1 MESLSNSLKRS
12 GVIQREFD
20 KIFPEHTFNK
30 TNILS
35 YITACTGVVLEATQR
50 KYPDH
55 NIKFV
60 NPVFIVDKE
69 IYPAANLPGDTT
81 ILKLT
86 KPFFNLLQAK
96 VIVPL
101 SLPVMDN
108 LLSGVCLFYGNT
120 FSAFDYKLFKC
131 CNLDH
136 IIPEAGLDT
145 KDIKGP
151 YMIDDIIDLQIDL
164 TKVSY
169 NVNQFAHELSATA
182 PMDKIRL
189 IKTLILYRDISK
201 ALSDSLVFSFVNRY
215 NQAHSFFDC
224 LLTFISERPFDED
237 ELLDLANITE
247 GVSLPI
253 SNYDY
258 NKSKGISA
266 HTMARRNSLKTSLL
280 EAFRPV

>member
-12 GVIQREFD
+12 GVFQREFD

-30 TNILS
+30 TNMLK
-35 YITACTGVVLEATQR
+35 YITACTRVVLEATQK
-50 KYPDH
+50 KYPH
-55 NIKFV
+55 HQVKFV

-69 IYPAANLPGDTT
+69 IYPAPDLPGDTT

-120 FSAFDYKLFKC
+120 YNSFDYKLFKC

-136 IIPEAGLDT
+136 VIPEAGLNT
-145 KDIKGP
+145 ADIKGP
-151 YMIDDIIDLQIDL
+151 YMIDEIIDLHIDL
-164 TKVSY
+164 SKVSY
-169 NVNQFAHELSATA
+169 NLNQFAHELSAISA
-182 PMDKIRL
+182 IDKIRL

-201 ALSDSLVFSFVNRY
+201 PLSDSLVFSFVNRY

-253 SNYDY
+253 ANYDY

-266 HTMARRNSLKTSLL
+266 HTMAKRNSLKNSLL
-280 EAFRPV
+280 EAFRLV